1 MINIKIMQWESYP
14 NCPECANAFM
24 VDNTIEYVCTRCG
37 ICITNQEV
45 QESIP
50 EKKRPTGSLKKSM
63 DDIEK
68 ICTLSRL
75 PYAVEILAKH
85 IWAGVQEEFLVK
97 SNNRFHFLLA
107 CIAVACNHT
116 KCALHLSSFINDH
129 KYSNAKMASLHKAI
143 HSVCNAARYTWVE
156 DIYSPFVFSLA
167 ESLPFPTDLH
177 RKFFRQCCRR
187 SLEKLETFSIKDNP
201 NQFSSLCVNYLYSLL
216 SGQEIENDIPD
227 AVRTY
232 LREIFYHTLGKY
244 PFRKLKTS
252 FEENR
257 VLLIV

>member
-1 MINIKIMQWESYP
+1 MQWESYP
-14 NCPECANAFM
+14 NCPECTNAFM
-24 VDNTIEYVCTRCG
+24 VENGSEYVCTRCG
-37 ICITNQEV
+37 ISINNQVQEV
-45 QESIP
+45 NPIKELKP
-50 EKKRPTGSLKKSM
+50 AGSLKKSM

-68 ICTLSRL
+68 ICTVSRL
-75 PYAVEILAKH
+75 PHAVEILAKH

-107 CIAVACNHT
+107 CIAVACNIT
-116 KCALHLSSFINDH
+116 KCALHLSSFVNNH
-129 KYSNAKMASLHKAI
+129 KHLNAKMSSLHKAI
-143 HSVCNAARYTWVE
+143 HAVCNAIKYTWIE

-167 ESLPFPTDLH
+167 ERLPFSTDLQ

-201 NQFSSLCVNYLYSLL
+201 NLFSSLCVHYMYSLL

-232 LREIFYHTLGKY
+232 LREIFYHTLEKY

-257 VLLIV
+257 VLLVV